1 MKVIELYDAA
11 HRNKN
16 EDSFHMTVYDQTGME
31 ILAYVFKDGKLPR
44 NVAEMEVI
52 SVYGLPYNG
61 FSIRAGY
68 LAHAVM
74 GT

>member
-31 ILAYVFKDGKLPR
+31 ILAYVFKDGKLPGEAR
-44 NVAEMEVI
+44 FHPCQESKERRPSAQ
-52 SVYGLPYNG
+52 
-61 FSIRAGY
+61 RW
-68 LAHAVM
+68 
-74 GT
+74 